1 MLFLQ
6 YVKWIVL
13 TSMVYLYNSLHVKCV
28 CSCPSDDSEVEWR
41 VMIFIRNIFS
51 DNSILFNMSEL
62 KSYAYQFQS

>member
-13 TSMVYLYNSLHVKCV
+13 TIMVYLYNSLHVKFV

-51 DNSILFNMSEL
+51 DSSNLFNMSEL
-62 KSYAYQFQS
+62 KSYAY